1 MAHCQGDY
9 LMALQSPLSKAIG
22 LGSAKH
28 GFSHWWLQRVSAVAL
43 IPLSLWFVFSI
54 VSLIGARYIEVIDWM
69 GSTFN
74 ASLLIIFVCAL
85 LYHAQTGLQVVIE
98 DYIHS
103 KGLNLF
109 LMYAVKFSSVV
120 LGAIAIIS
128 VLKVAFNT

>member
-1 MAHCQGDY
+1 
-9 LMALQSPLSKAIG
+9 MALQSPLSKAIG

-54 VSLIGARYIEVIDWM
+54 ISLISADHATVVAWM
-69 GSTFN
+69 SSIFN

-85 LYHAQTGLQVVIE
+85 LYPAQSGLQVVIE
-98 DYIHS
+98 DYIHN
-103 KGLNLF
+103 KLINLI
-109 LMYAVKFSSVV
+109 LMYAMKFSAVV

-128 VLKVAFNT
+128 VLKVAFGA

>member
-1 MAHCQGDY
+1 
-9 LMALQSPLSKAIG
+9 MALQSPLSKAIG

-54 VSLIGARYIEVIDWM
+54 VSLINADHAVVVAWM
-69 GSTFN
+69 GSIVN

-98 DYIHS
+98 DYIHNKS
-103 KGLNLF
+103 LNLI
-109 LMYAVKFSSVV
+109 LMYAMKFSAIV
-120 LGAIAIIS
+120 LGAIAVIS
-128 VLKVAFNT
+128 VLKVAFGA

>member
-1 MAHCQGDY
+1 
-9 LMALQSPLSKAIG
+9 MALQSPLSKAIG

-54 VSLIGARYIEVIDWM
+54 VSLINADHAVVVEWM
-69 GSTFN
+69 SSIVN

-98 DYIHS
+98 DYIHT
-103 KGLNLF
+103 KWLNLV
-109 LMYAVKFSSVV
+109 LMYAMKFSAAV
-120 LGAIAIIS
+120 LGMIAVVS
-128 VLKVAFNT
+128 VLKVAFGA